1 MKRVMSTPAA
11 RRVAGE
17 RRIDISAIRGTGEG
31 GYVQLS
37 DVLAFK
43 GGKATFLARAVAE
56 YLGVDIHAVTGDG
69 TVKKADV
76 LAYKERM
83 GQDRVVPLDNMR
95 KTIARRMA
103 ESLRTAAQYTIMSEA
118 DCFELK
124 KFMKAYTA
132 DCLAATGIKPTYT
145 DLLLK
150 ACAVALKKNPM
161 INSYFMD
168 DHLLL
173 KGDVNIGIAVS
184 LGEKGLIVP
193 NIKNVHM
200 LSLQEITEKRAAAV
214 ERARAGK
221 LAPEEYEGGTFTL
234 WADAGAVFHTHHKP
248 AGKRH
253 TGRGQHDGHR
263 CAHRGRYG
271 RAAHAGAFPYGGPQ
285 AYRRYDGRK
294 IHCGLA
300 GSAGAPRY
308 AKRVGQRKDRGSWE
322 TL

>member
-221 LAPEEYEGGTFTL
+221 LAPEEYEGGTFTISN
-234 WADAGAVFHTHHKP
+234 
-248 AGKRH
+248 
-253 TGRGQHDGHR
+253 
-263 CAHRGRYG
+263 YG
-271 RAAHAGAFPYGGPQ
+271 RTPVRYFTPIINLPESAILGVGNMTDTVVPIEGGMGVRPMLGLSLTVDH
-285 AYRRYDGRK
+285 RHIDGTTGEKFIADLREVLE
-294 IHCGLA
+294 HPAML
-300 GSAGAPRY
+300 S
-308 AKRVGQRKDRGSWE
+308 E
-322 TL
+322 